1 MPPDPDSA
9 VIELAPEP
17 VLRNKPQ
24 RTREEE
30 ADWAL
35 NHSTFYRGARSV
47 LLYFFLAI
55 VFGVPLAQLTID
67 LGGKSTGKGSGILEM
82 SRQLF
87 PSRAVLDKRPMNL
100 LQVLPTAQTIKAAEK
115 KLEDYSA
122 LSWLCLPRVQ
132 WVLTGLF
139 GTGNK
144 EVDVGRSGWLF
155 YRPDV
160 EYVTGPPF
168 LEPIRLQ
175 QRLHEPGIQPDP
187 IQAIVQFR
195 NQLAQRKIDL
205 LVLPIPV
212 KSCVQ
217 GDQLSRFVD
226 PTVIL
231 QNPSF
236 AEFKTRLQERG
247 VHVLDLT
254 PDFMIAKT
262 GQNGGPIYLETDT
275 HWRPEIMDL
284 AAHRVAAALDALP
297 GTNGLPPQTVE
308 KPVTNYGDILA
319 LLKLPAGQGVYHP
332 QTVTIGTISRGHT
345 LWRSDQAADVL
356 LLGDSFCNIYSLQQL
371 GWGESA
377 GFAEHL
383 SRALGGR
390 PIDCI
395 LRNSDGAF
403 ATREILSHELRRGN
417 DRLKGKRVV
426 IWEFAARELA
436 LGNWKLM
443 DMELGTPGPSRFLSL
458 KPSEDVIVTGVV
470 QAISEVPLPGS
481 IPYKD
486 HIAAVELTD
495 LSGSSQLIAG
505 CTEALAYF
513 WSMRDNVWTRAARLR
528 SGGRVKMHLYA
539 WADYAVQY
547 DKFNRSELEDATL
560 QLQEP
565 TWGDFVE

>member
-1 MPPDPDSA
+1 MPPHPHSE

-17 VLRNKPQ
+17 VLINKPQ

-30 ADWAL
+30 ADWSL
-35 NHSTFYRGARSV
+35 NHTIFYRGARLV
-47 LLYFFLAI
+47 LLSFFLAI
-55 VFGVPLAQLTID
+55 IFGVPLAQLSID
-67 LGGKSTGKGSGILEM
+67 LAGKSTGKESGIWEM
-82 SRQLF
+82 FRQLV
-87 PSRAVLDKRPMNL
+87 PSRAVLDKRPMDL
-100 LQVLPTAQTIKAAEK
+100 LQVLPTAQTITAAEK
-115 KLEDYSA
+115 KLEDCSA
-122 LSWLCLPRVQ
+122 LSRLCLPRVQ

-155 YRPDV
+155 YRPDI

-168 LEPIRLQ
+168 LEPTRLQ

-187 IQAIVQFR
+187 IKAIVQFR
-195 NQLAQRKIDL
+195 DQLAQRKIDL

-212 KSCVQ
+212 KPCVQ
-217 GDQLSRFVD
+217 GDQLSRFVE
-226 PTVIL
+226 PTAAL

-236 AEFKTRLQERG
+236 AQFKTRLQKQG

-262 GQNGGPIYLETDT
+262 GQNGGPIYLQTDT

-284 AAHRVAAALDALP
+284 AARRVAAALDPLP
-297 GTNGLPPQTVE
+297 GTNGLPLQTVE

-319 LLKLPAGQGVYHP
+319 LLKLPAGQGIYHP
-332 QTVTIGTISRGHT
+332 QTVMIGTISQAHT
-345 LWRSDQAADVL
+345 FWRSNQGADVL
-356 LLGDSFCNIYSLQQL
+356 LLGDSFCNIYSLEQM

-390 PIDCI
+390 PIDSI

-436 LGNWKLM
+436 FGNWKLM
-443 DMELGTPGPSRFLSL
+443 D
-458 KPSEDVIVTGVV
+458 
-470 QAISEVPLPGS
+470 
-481 IPYKD
+481 
-486 HIAAVELTD
+486 
-495 LSGSSQLIAG
+495 
-505 CTEALAYF
+505 
-513 WSMRDNVWTRAARLR
+513 
-528 SGGRVKMHLYA
+528 
-539 WADYAVQY
+539 
-547 DKFNRSELEDATL
+547 LE
-560 QLQEP
+560 
-565 TWGDFVE
+565 

>member
-1 MPPDPDSA
+1 MAPNPNA
-9 VIELAPEP
+9 EVIELAPEP
-17 VLRNKPQ
+17 VLSNKPQ
-24 RTREEE
+24 PTREEE
-30 ADWAL
+30 ADWSL
-35 NHSTFYRGARSV
+35 NHTTFYRGTRSV
-47 LLYFFLAI
+47 LLSVFLATI
-55 VFGVPLAQLTID
+55 FGVPLAQLTID
-67 LGGKSTGKGSGILEM
+67 LAGNSAGKESDVWEI
-82 SRQLF
+82 SRQLV
-87 PSRAVLDKRPMNL
+87 PSRAFLDKRPMDL

-122 LSWLCLPRVQ
+122 LSRLCLPRVQ
-132 WVLTGLF
+132 WVLTELF
-139 GTGNK
+139 GMGNK

-155 YRPDV
+155 YRPDI

-168 LEPIRLQ
+168 LEPTRLQ

-195 NQLAQRKIDL
+195 DQLAQRKIDL

-226 PTVIL
+226 PTVTL

-236 AEFKTRLQERG
+236 AEFKTRLQKKG

-262 GQNGGPIYLETDT
+262 EQNSGSIYLETDT

-284 AAHRVAAALDALP
+284 AARRVAAALDLLP
-297 GTNGLPPQTVE
+297 GTNGLSLQTAK
-308 KPVTNYGDILA
+308 KPVANYGDILA

-332 QTVTIGTISRGHT
+332 QTVIIGTISRAHSF
-345 LWRSDQAADVL
+345 WRSDQGADVL
-356 LLGDSFCNIYSLQQL
+356 LLGDSFSNIYSLEQM

-403 ATREILSHELRRGN
+403 ATREILSHELLRGN
-417 DRLKGKRVV
+417 DRLKGKRIV

-443 DMELGTPGPSRFLSL
+443 DMELGMPEPSRFLSL
-458 KPSEDVIVTGVV
+458 KPSEEVIVTGVV

-486 HIAAVELTD
+486 HIATVELTD
-495 LSGSSQLIAG
+495 LTGSSHLIAG

-528 SGGRVKMHLYA
+528 PGDRVKMHLHA
-539 WADYAVQY
+539 WADYAAQY
-547 DKFNRSELEDATL
+547 DKFNRSELEDTTL

-565 TWGDFVE
+565 TWCDRVE